1 MIQAATGL
9 STLSHSVQAAVEVSR
24 QARADLEG
32 STPDW
37 CVAFVTAHHESS
49 LPALLGALSENLGTP
64 YVVGCSAAGVLAR
77 GEEIESGPA
86 VGILAVSSDQL
97 RATPFLFED
106 VGDRGLTAG
115 TRLGQRLISSRATD
129 DLVLLWHDPHHIH
142 PRSLLQG
149 LDATLG
155 ALPVAGAAAAT
166 NPPDGDTF
174 QFSGDESGP
183 AAVSGLRLGGSFR
196 YHAAVSQG
204 CRVSGAP
211 VRVTRAHDNIILE
224 IDGRLAREV
233 VRERVPDIF
242 VPLAVG
248 ARKTLFVGSADTD
261 GPTPFRNVVAIDPD
275 TGMLAITSDV
285 EDGQSVTL
293 AVQESGVARSDLDR
307 TLRRAVAES
316 AGVDFRFGLYF
327 NCLARGSNLHDEGGV
342 DTAVISRVLPD
353 LPVLGLFG
361 NAEIA
366 PVAGANRVLMHS
378 GVLVLIGE

>member
-9 STLSHSVQAAVEVSR
+9 STRTHSVQAAVEASR
-24 QARADLEG
+24 QARTDLG
-32 STPDW
+32 GAAPDW
-37 CVAFVTAHHESS
+37 CVAFVSAHHESS

-64 YVVGCSAAGVLAR
+64 YIVGCSAAGVLAR
-77 GEEIESGPA
+77 GKEIETGPA
-86 VGILAVSSDQL
+86 VGILAVASDQL

-106 VGDRGLTAG
+106 VGDSGLTAG
-115 TRLGQRLISSRATD
+115 TRLGQRLISSRASD
-129 DLVLLWHDPHHIH
+129 DLVLLWHDPRHIH
-142 PRSLLQG
+142 PQRLLES

-155 ALPVAGAAAAT
+155 ALPVAGAAASM

-196 YHAAVSQG
+196 YYAAVSQG
-204 CRVSGAP
+204 CRILGAP

-224 IDGRLAREV
+224 INGRPALEV
-233 VRERVPDIF
+233 VRERVPDLF
-242 VPLAVG
+242 GPVAVG

-261 GPTPFRNVVAIDPD
+261 GPTPFRNVIAIDPD

-285 EDGQSVTL
+285 EDGQNVTL
-293 AVQESGVARSDLDR
+293 AVQESGVARKDLDR
-307 TLRRAVAES
+307 TLRHAVADS
-316 AGVDFRFGLYF
+316 PGVSFRFGLYF
-327 NCLARGSNLHDEGGV
+327 NCLARGRNLYEEEGV
-342 DTAVISRVLPD
+342 DTAVISQALPD
-353 LPVLGLFG
+353 VPVLGLFG

-378 GVLVLIGE
+378 GVLVLVGE